1 MILFA
6 CPLMFLLLPLPFLV
20 RRFLP
25 PVKGLHG
32 DALRVPFLRDIADIS
47 IRSGGMWRAAAA
59 GGEKTSPAFWWLCL
73 VWLFLTAAAARPQWL
88 GEPVRIRDYGRDIML
103 VMDISTSMREPDFV
117 LNRRRIDRVDG
128 CQAGRR
134 RFYKRRKTT
143 ESDWCC
149 SAPAPIFSRRSLL
162 TGSPCARF
170 CVRWTPAWPAIRPQ
184 SATRSAWP

>member
-59 GGEKTSPAFWWLCL
+59 GGEKTSPASGLAF
-73 VWLFLTAAAARPQWL
+73 
-88 GEPVRIRDYGRDIML
+88 
-103 VMDISTSMREPDFV
+103 S
-117 LNRRRIDRVDG
+117 DG
-128 CQAGRR
+128 CRRSAAVAGR
-134 RFYKRRKTT
+134 
-143 ESDWCC
+143 
-149 SAPAPIFSRRSLL
+149 
-162 TGSPCARF
+162 TGEDQGL
-170 CVRWTPAWPAIRPQ
+170 RPRHY
-184 SATRSAWP
+184 AGDGHFHFHAGA

>member
-1 MILFA
+1 MIPFA

-59 GGEKTSPAFWWLCL
+59 GGEKLLPRFGGCVWSGFFW
-73 VWLFLTAAAARPQWL
+73 TAAAARPQWL

-103 VMDISTSMREPDFV
+103 VMDISTSS
-117 LNRRRIDRVDG
+117 G
-128 CQAGRR
+128 
-134 RFYKRRKTT
+134 
-143 ESDWCC
+143 
-149 SAPAPIFSRRSLL
+149 SLTL
-162 TGSPCARF
+162 S
-170 CVRWTPAWPAIRPQ
+170 
-184 SATRSAWP
+184 

>member
-59 GGEKTSPAFWWLCL
+59 GGEKTSPAFW
-73 VWLFLTAAAARPQWL
+73 
-88 GEPVRIRDYGRDIML
+88 
-103 VMDISTSMREPDFV
+103 S
-117 LNRRRIDRVDG
+117 DG
-128 CQAGRR
+128 CRRSAAVAGR
-134 RFYKRRKTT
+134 
-143 ESDWCC
+143 
-149 SAPAPIFSRRSLL
+149 
-162 TGSPCARF
+162 TGEDQGL
-170 CVRWTPAWPAIRPQ
+170 RPRHY
-184 SATRSAWP
+184 AGDGHFHFHAGA

>member
-88 GEPVRIRDYGRDIML
+88 GAGEDQGLRPRHYAG
-103 VMDISTSMREPDFV
+103 
-117 LNRRRIDRVDG
+117 DG
-128 CQAGRR
+128 HFHFHAG
-134 RFYKRRKTT
+134 
-143 ESDWCC
+143 
-149 SAPAPIFSRRSLL
+149 A
-162 TGSPCARF
+162 
-170 CVRWTPAWPAIRPQ
+170 
-184 SATRSAWP
+184 

>member
-59 GGEKTSPAFWWLCL
+59 GGEKTSPAFWWSGLA
-73 VWLFLTAAAARPQWL
+73 F
-88 GEPVRIRDYGRDIML
+88 
-103 VMDISTSMREPDFV
+103 S
-117 LNRRRIDRVDG
+117 DG
-128 CQAGRR
+128 CRRSAAVAGR
-134 RFYKRRKTT
+134 
-143 ESDWCC
+143 
-149 SAPAPIFSRRSLL
+149 
-162 TGSPCARF
+162 TGEDQGL
-170 CVRWTPAWPAIRPQ
+170 RPRHY
-184 SATRSAWP
+184 AGDGHFHFHAGA

>member
-59 GGEKTSPAFWWLCL
+59 GGEKNFSRVLVAVSGLAF
-73 VWLFLTAAAARPQWL
+73 
-88 GEPVRIRDYGRDIML
+88 
-103 VMDISTSMREPDFV
+103 S
-117 LNRRRIDRVDG
+117 DG
-128 CQAGRR
+128 CRRSAAVAGR
-134 RFYKRRKTT
+134 
-143 ESDWCC
+143 
-149 SAPAPIFSRRSLL
+149 
-162 TGSPCARF
+162 TGEDQGL
-170 CVRWTPAWPAIRPQ
+170 RPRHY
-184 SATRSAWP
+184 AGDGHFHFHAGA